1 MGKTKVIH
9 GPRLAR
15 QGKLRLGCSAVVFQD
30 GRERILLTR
39 RSDNGLWCLPGGA
52 VDAGE
57 TVAEACQREVRE
69 ETGLE
74 VKVLRLIGI
83 YSDPDRLVV
92 YPDGNKVHIVGLS
105 FEAQV
110 IGGALGLSNET
121 TEAGYFTIEQ
131 VRAMEVMGQHE
142 LRIEDALAGQ
152 EQAFIR

>member
-15 QGKLRLGCSAVVFQD
+15 QGKLRLGCSAVIFQNA
-30 GRERILLTR
+30 REKVLLTR

-57 TVAEACQREVRE
+57 TVAEACQREVME

-92 YPDGNKVHIVGLS
+92 YPDGNKVHIVGIS

-110 IGGALGLSNET
+110 IGGALGLSDET
-121 TEAGYFTIEQ
+121 TEAGYFSIEQ
-131 VRAMEVMGQHE
+131 IRSMEVMAQHQ
-142 LRIEDALAGQ
+142 LRIEDALSDQ
-152 EQAFIR
+152 VQAFIR